1 MPRLDLFWF
10 SLIALLPFTVCF
22 FWAVTFLL
30 DGISRGWQAGR
41 PLLCL
46 FSAACAV
53 LYMGHGWHFLQE
65 GEAFSILDALYA
77 SAHLAVFPI
86 FLLYLYSI
94 ASPRGVRPMQLLL
107 LLPSAVAL
115 VLGLVVC
122 FTGSN
127 PSPVNFCSRFLF
139 PPLLIYT
146 LVAGNI
152 LLSRYNREVRNFYA
166 DSEQKT
172 MEPLSVLLWLLV
184 VISII
189 SLVANYIGRDAFAAR
204 FPLAVPSLL
213 FSALLFSVMWV
224 GARLRFTAQD
234 LSRDLGT
241 AAQDV
246 PAAQENP
253 AAPQQPSGLMS
264 RIDELVKERK
274 IYRQHGLTV
283 SDVAAAAGTN
293 RTYVS
298 NAINQQLGIS
308 FSEYINR
315 LRIEESKRI
324 ISEADGK
331 VVLSAVAEEAGFVSE
346 ATFYRYFRRLE
357 GKTPT
362 EWWREQAGR
371 S

>member
-1 MPRLDLFWF
+1 M
-10 SLIALLPFTVCF
+10 VCF
-22 FWAVTFLL
+22 FWTVTLLL
-30 DGISRGWQAGR
+30 DGISRGWSAGR

-46 FSAACAV
+46 FSAACAI

-65 GEAFSILDALYA
+65 GEAFSLLDALYV
-77 SAHLAVFPI
+77 SAHLAVFPL

-94 ASPRGVRPMQLLL
+94 ASPKGVRPLLFLL

-115 VLGLVVC
+115 VLGLLVI
-122 FTGSN
+122 FSGSD
-127 PSPVNFCSRFLF
+127 PAPVEFCSRFLF
-139 PPLLIYT
+139 PPLLLFT
-146 LVAGNI
+146 LIAGHI

-172 MEPLSVLLWLLV
+172 MEPLGVLLWLLV
-184 VISII
+184 VISIL
-189 SLVANYIGRDAFAAR
+189 SLVANLIGRDAFTAR

-213 FSALLFSVMWV
+213 FSALLFSIIWV
-224 GARLRFTAQD
+224 GARLTFTAQD
-234 LSRDLGT
+234 LSRDLG
-241 AAQDV
+241 
-246 PAAQENP
+246 PATQESP
-253 AAPQQPSGLMS
+253 AAPQQTGLMS

-274 IYRQHGLTV
+274 LYRNHGLTV

-315 LRIEESKRI
+315 LRIEDSKRI
-324 ISEADGK
+324 ISEAGGK

-357 GKTPT
+357 GKTPS
-362 EWWREQAGR
+362 EWWRELSGR
-371 S
+371 A